1 MGWLMI
7 GVDVQ
12 MLMSWFD
19 WQKGC
24 SSPGLD
30 IGDSPVTVSRE
41 QKQKAGKVKRKR
53 EREQRWAPRLRLRQD
68 NILSEETSQWVSFPT
83 RSGAAPFSGGHRPAS
98 VTFPPG
104 LGGWAPVTSLESRGQ
119 HQPQC
124 PLISSLHLAPV
135 TGHSPQRWSAAI
147 GRVVLS
153 RVLLCFTLRYWYWHT
168 SAALW
173 W

>member
-7 GVDVQ
+7 RVDVQ

-53 EREQRWAPRLRLRQD
+53 EREQKWAPRLRLRQD
-68 NILSEETSQWVSFPT
+68 NILSEETSQWVFRPGPERLFPADT
-83 RSGAAPFSGGHRPAS
+83 D
-98 VTFPPG
+98 PPLLPSLGG